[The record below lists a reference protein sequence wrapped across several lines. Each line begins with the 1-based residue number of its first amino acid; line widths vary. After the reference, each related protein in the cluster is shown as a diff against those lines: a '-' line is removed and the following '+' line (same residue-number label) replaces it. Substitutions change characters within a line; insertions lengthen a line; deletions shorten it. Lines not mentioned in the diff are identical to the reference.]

1 MQRDFVIQIRPDAD
15 VLNGQLAGRVEHI
28 ASGRAG
34 HFKDVDELI
43 RFVAAALAEEVRPAE
58 DLTSL

>member
-15 VLNGQLAGRVEHI
+15 VSGGQLAGRIEHI

-34 HFKDVDELI
+34 HFKDICELVSFI
-43 RFVAAALAEEVRPAE
+43 SAVLAAPPPRAE